1 MCFPLILRAFN
12 KFSRQKC
19 YRLLLL
25 FGMVAFSIGY
35 LLLGPAPFLPFL
47 PAEYV
52 PTVTCMYLLAVT
64 NVYPLAGFGE
74 FAKSIFII
82 EANNCSCMT
91 RKEKLCLERNKT
103 HNSSSQA
110 GYI

>member
-1 MCFPLILRAFN
+1 MCFPLILKAFN

-52 PTVTCMYLLAVT
+52 PTVTCMYLLAVA

-74 FAKSIFII
+74 LAKSILII
-82 EANNCSCMT
+82 EANNCSCFSYRQVNLT
-91 RKEKLCLERNKT
+91 
-103 HNSSSQA
+103 
-110 GYI
+110 

>member
-1 MCFPLILRAFN
+1 MCFPVILKSFN
-12 KFSRQKC
+12 NFSRQKC

-52 PTVTCMYLLAVT
+52 PTVTCMYLLAVA

-74 FAKSIFII
+74 LAKSILII
-82 EANNCSCMT
+82 EANNCSCFSYRQVNLT
-91 RKEKLCLERNKT
+91 
-103 HNSSSQA
+103 
-110 GYI
+110 

>member
-1 MCFPLILRAFN
+1 MMENVFSSYIKILQQF
-12 KFSRQKC
+12 FSSEC

-25 FGMVAFSIGY
+25 FGMVTFSIGY

-52 PTVTCMYLLAVT
+52 PTVTCMYLLAVA

-74 FAKSIFII
+74 LAKSILII
-82 EANNCSCMT
+82 EANNCSCFSYRQVNLT
-91 RKEKLCLERNKT
+91 
-103 HNSSSQA
+103 
-110 GYI
+110 

>member
-1 MCFPLILRAFN
+1 MCFPLILKVLN

-52 PTVTCMYLLAVT
+52 PTVTCMYLLAVA

-74 FAKSIFII
+74 LAKSILII
-82 EANNCSCMT
+82 EANNCSCFSYRQVNLT
-91 RKEKLCLERNKT
+91 
-103 HNSSSQA
+103 
-110 GYI
+110 

>member
-1 MCFPLILRAFN
+1 MCFPLILKALN

-52 PTVTCMYLLAVT
+52 PTVTCMYLLAVA

-74 FAKSIFII
+74 LAKSILII
-82 EANNCSCMT
+82 EANNCSCFSYRQVNLT
-91 RKEKLCLERNKT
+91 
-103 HNSSSQA
+103 
-110 GYI
+110 

>member
-1 MCFPLILRAFN
+1 MCFPLILKAFN
-12 KFSRQKC
+12 IFSRQRC

-25 FGMVAFSIGY
+25 FGSVAFSIGY

-52 PTVTCMYLLAVT
+52 PTVTCMYLLAIA

-82 EANNCSCMT
+82 EANNCSC
-91 RKEKLCLERNKT
+91 L
-103 HNSSSQA
+103 
-110 GYI
+110 